1 MRPSAIRA
9 GARRPSGASAS
20 SAGARRSRSTATPT
34 RSPRSTR
41 GWTSASTTEP
51 VTRRGRIVLKLPL
64 SAACPAPPG
73 PPARRAA
80 TDQLG
85 ANPISFV
92 TNTLGDWTLR
102 ILLASLAMTPLGIV
116 LGAAW
121 PVTLRRLLGLFA
133 FAYACLHFSVWIVLD
148 FFFDWARMGEDIVKR
163 PYITLGMAA
172 LLTLVP
178 LAVTS
183 TSGMVRRLGGR
194 AWRRLHRLAYAAG
207 VLAAL
212 HFIWL
217 AKVGRTD
224 QYWHAAALGL
234 LLGVRLAV
242 WTARAVRRRAAAA
255 AAVTPSAAP
264 RPCGG
269 KRPPAPGGADGAA

>member
-1 MRPSAIRA
+1 M
-9 GARRPSGASAS
+9 
-20 SAGARRSRSTATPT
+20 
-34 RSPRSTR
+34 
-41 GWTSASTTEP
+41 
-51 VTRRGRIVLKLPL
+51 TRRGRIVLKLVAW
-64 SAACPAPPG
+64 AACLAPL
-73 PPARRAA
+73 AWLVWRAA
-80 TDQLG
+80 TDDLG

-148 FFFDWARMGEDIVKR
+148 FFFDWARMGEDILKR
-163 PYITLGMAA
+163 PYITLGMLA
-172 LLTLVP
+172 LLTLTP

-183 TSGMVRRLGGR
+183 TSGMVKRLGGR

-224 QYWHAAALGL
+224 QYWHAAVLAL
-234 LLGVRLAV
+234 LLGVRLV
-242 WTARAVRRRAAAA
+242 HWGVRAVRRRRAAAA
-255 AAVTPSAAP
+255 AVGATPSAAS
-264 RPCGG
+264 RP
-269 KRPPAPGGADGAA
+269 

>member
-1 MRPSAIRA
+1 M
-9 GARRPSGASAS
+9 
-20 SAGARRSRSTATPT
+20 
-34 RSPRSTR
+34 
-41 GWTSASTTEP
+41 
-51 VTRRGRIVLKLPL
+51 TRRGRIVLKLPVW
-64 SAACPAPPG
+64 AACLAPL
-73 PPARRAA
+73 ALLAWRAA

-133 FAYACLHFSVWIVLD
+133 FAYACLHFSVWVVLD
-148 FFFDWARMGEDIVKR
+148 FFFDWTRMGEDIVKR

-183 TSGMVRRLGGR
+183 TSGMVKRLGGR

-207 VLAAL
+207 ALAAL

-224 QYWHAAALGL
+224 QYWHAAVLVL
-234 LLGVRLAV
+234 LLGVRLAA

-264 RPCGG
+264 RP
-269 KRPPAPGGADGAA
+269 